1 MHALRKIF
9 VGVSVGLTASAAI
22 ASVSVSSVM
31 GTATNMLAPVGPDV
45 YANMTFNQEAGTTA
59 EATSK
64 GLEAIFEGSQAS
76 RTTVLDGMSPYNVQ
90 VYAPGYYDGDGYFG
104 IGVDASLT
112 LSTQQAMSAISVSV
126 GTIDSFN
133 MIQII
138 GADLSILGTYS
149 GTDLDGGV
157 AAVGA
162 RGTAGDR
169 RITFTGL
176 GGTALYG
183 IKFYNEGNH
192 VAFEFDNV
200 TFMTAASAVPEPS
213 TWATM
218 LLGLGMLGLAR
229 RRTAR

>member
-1 MHALRKIF
+1 MFALRKIF
-9 VGVSVGLTASAAI
+9 IGTIAGVAVSTAM

-31 GTATNMLAPVGPDV
+31 GTATNMLAPVGSNI
-45 YANMTFNQEAGTTA
+45 YANMTFDQEAGTVA
-59 EATSK
+59 EAMSK
-64 GLEAIFEGSQAS
+64 GLEATLVGSQAS
-76 RTTVLDGMSPYNVQ
+76 RTIVTNGISPYNVL
-90 VYAPGYYDGDGYFG
+90 VYAPGYYDGNGYFG

-112 LSTQQAMSAISVSV
+112 LSTQEAMSAISVSV

-133 MIQII
+133 TIQII
-138 GADLSILGTYS
+138 GADLSILGTYT
-149 GTDLDGGV
+149 GNDLDGGL
-157 AAVGA
+157 AAVGTY
-162 RGTAGDR
+162 GPEGDR

-183 IKFYNEGNH
+183 IKFYNIGNH
-192 VAFEFDNV
+192 VAFEVDNV
-200 TFMTAASAVPEPS
+200 TFMTAASAVPEPA